1 MRKFTQHEDYP
12 WIESSS
18 EYVSGLRQIAEIVI
32 IPNNHVG
39 YAEDAVSVSNYRT
52 IEDDSDLIGRLNLV
66 TSGAIFGNVWVAVID
81 DYTDEQFEELND
93 FIEKL
98 TNYPLLDE
106 SLWSEI
112 DQEMALEALS
122 YLRDDDHDDVS
133 DELVMAAIHEL
144 GFEVYHEGEGNY
156 HIDES
161 DLSQA
166 VEYAAKQ
173 QELAAV

>member
-1 MRKFTQHEDYP
+1 MRKPNKHEGYP

-18 EYVSGLRQIAEIVI
+18 EYVSGIERIAEIAV

-66 TSGAIFGNVWVAVID
+66 AYGALFGNVWVAVID
-81 DYTDEQFEELND
+81 DYTDEQFEELNE
-93 FIEKL
+93 FIEEL

-112 DQEMALEALS
+112 DNEMAFESLS
-122 YLRDDDHDDVS
+122 YLRDDDRDDVS

-144 GFEVYHEGEGNY
+144 GLEIYHEGEGHY
-156 HIDES
+156 HIEES
-161 DLSQA
+161 ELAQA

>member
-1 MRKFTQHEDYP
+1 MRKPTQHDGYP
-12 WIESSS
+12 WVESTS
-18 EYVSGLRQIAEIVI
+18 EYVSGIRRIAEVVV

-39 YAEDAVSVSNYRT
+39 HAQDAVSVSNYRA

-66 TSGAIFGNVWVAVID
+66 VYGGIFGNLWVAVID
-81 DYTDEQFEELND
+81 DYTDEQFEELNE
-93 FIEKL
+93 FIEDL

-112 DQEMALEALS
+112 DMEMAFESLS

-144 GFEVYHEGEGNY
+144 GFEVYHEGEGHY

-161 DLSQA
+161 ELSQA

-173 QELAAV
+173 LAAV